1 MNTGEAIGAR
11 GTIAVIGDTATQAT
25 VGPCETRDAHTG
37 VNTLTALTHPTRGTI
52 AVAARRRAHA
62 LNTHK
67 PTHTLTLKAGRSALT
82 IETGEVGATEVT
94 GVIVTIAVIVDVVA
108 ELAHRGATDTTRVHR
123 PLLCAPITVVVY
135 AIADLGEGL
144 GRSITRELTSVTHGH
159 TRATRAHIVATRL
172 TYPCHVL
179 VDEAIAV
186 FVEVVTGLTGWG
198 DAARA
203 LTP

>member
-1 MNTGEAIGAR
+1 LE
-11 GTIAVIGDTATQAT
+11 
-25 VGPCETRDAHTG
+25 
-37 VNTLTALTHPTRGTI
+37 
-52 AVAARRRAHA
+52 
-62 LNTHK
+62 
-67 PTHTLTLKAGRSALT
+67 AGRSALT
-82 IETGEVGATEVT
+82 IETGEIGATEVT
-94 GVIVTIAVIVDVVA
+94 GIIVTIAVIVDVVA

-172 TYPCHVL
+172 TYACYVL

-186 FVEVVTGLTGWG
+186 FVEVIAELGQRGATLVTSVACALIHHAITVVVTLVTLLLLRCAV
-198 DAARA
+198 AAWAVEA
-203 LTP
+203 LINATITVVVITIAHLKG